1 MCPAELVMSP
11 LSITVLAF
19 SMSADACAA
28 AMARGAT
35 TKPSFL
41 QAAKGGLVFGIIETV
56 TPLLGWM
63 LGLAASA
70 YITAIDHWIAFG
82 LLSLVGGKMALNAGQ
97 RLVARGSVDETDTD
111 EVVSKHKGM
120 LALILTAFATSIDAA
135 AVGVTLAFVDVNIVS
150 VALAIGL
157 TTFVLA
163 TGGLMI
169 GKIVGVKF
177 GPVVELIGGLGLM
190 AIGTGILLD
199 HTGILA

>member
-1 MCPAELVMSP
+1 MSP

-28 AMARGAT
+28 AMARGAS
-35 TKPSFL
+35 TKPSLL
-41 QAAKGGLVFGIIETV
+41 QAAKGGLVFGIIETF
-56 TPLLGWM
+56 TPLLGWA
-63 LGLAASA
+63 LGFAASA
-70 YITAIDHWIAFG
+70 YITAVDHWIAFG
-82 LLSLVGGKMALNAGQ
+82 LLGLVGGKMALEAGRRFAAQ
-97 RLVARGSVDETDTD
+97 NVLDNTDVPQ
-111 EVVSKHKGM
+111 ERRGM

-163 TGGLMI
+163 TAGLML
-169 GKIVGVKF
+169 GRLVGVKF
-177 GPVVELIGGLGLM
+177 GPVVELIGGLGLV
-190 AIGTGILLD
+190 AIGTGILLE

>member
-1 MCPAELVMSP
+1 MSP

-97 RLVARGSVDETDTD
+97 RLVARSSVDETDTD

>member
-1 MCPAELVMSP
+1 
-11 LSITVLAF
+11 
-19 SMSADACAA
+19 MSALPLFRRALADSW
-28 AMARGAT
+28 R
-35 TKPSFL
+35 
-41 QAAKGGLVFGIIETV
+41 GLV
-56 TPLLGWM
+56 GWM

-97 RLVARGSVDETDTD
+97 RLVARSSVDETDTD

>member
-1 MCPAELVMSP
+1 MSP
-11 LSITVLAF
+11 LSIPVLAF

-97 RLVARGSVDETDTD
+97 RLVARSSVDETDTD

>member
-1 MCPAELVMSP
+1 MSP

-82 LLSLVGGKMALNAGQ
+82 LLSLVGGKMA
-97 RLVARGSVDETDTD
+97 
-111 EVVSKHKGM
+111 
-120 LALILTAFATSIDAA
+120 
-135 AVGVTLAFVDVNIVS
+135 
-150 VALAIGL
+150 
-157 TTFVLA
+157 
-163 TGGLMI
+163 
-169 GKIVGVKF
+169 
-177 GPVVELIGGLGLM
+177 
-190 AIGTGILLD
+190 
-199 HTGILA
+199 

>member
-1 MCPAELVMSP
+1 MSP

-35 TKPSFL
+35 TKPSLL

-56 TPLLGWM
+56 TPLWGWM

-82 LLSLVGGKMALNAGQ
+82 LLSLVGGKMAVDAGQ
-97 RLVARGSVDETDTD
+97 RLFARCSVDEME
-111 EVVSKHKGM
+111 EVAKKHKGI

-163 TGGLMI
+163 TAGLMI
-169 GKIVGVKF
+169 GKMVGVKF

-199 HTGILA
+199 HTGILS

>member
-1 MCPAELVMSP
+1 MSP

-28 AMARGAT
+28 AMARGAS
-35 TKPSFL
+35 TKPSLL

-56 TPLLGWM
+56 TPLLGWA

-70 YITAIDHWIAFG
+70 YITAVDHWIAFG
-82 LLSLVGGKMALNAGQ
+82 LLWLVGGKMAVDAGRRLTAHNVPDNTEVPQEQ
-97 RLVARGSVDETDTD
+97 R
-111 EVVSKHKGM
+111 GM

-135 AVGVTLAFVDVNIVS
+135 AVGVTLAFVDLNIVS

-163 TGGLMI
+163 TGGLML
-169 GKIVGVKF
+169 GRLVGVKF

-190 AIGTGILLD
+190 AIGTGILLE
-199 HTGILA
+199 HTGILP

>member
-1 MCPAELVMSP
+1 MSP

-28 AMARGAT
+28 AVARGAT
-35 TKPSFL
+35 TKPSLL

-82 LLSLVGGKMALNAGQ
+82 LLSLVGGKMAVDAGQ
-97 RLVARGSVDETDTD
+97 RLFARCSVDEME
-111 EVVSKHKGM
+111 EVANKHKGI

-169 GKIVGVKF
+169 GKMVGVKF
-177 GPVVELIGGLGLM
+177 GPLVELIGGLGLM

>member
-1 MCPAELVMSP
+1 MSP

-111 EVVSKHKGM
+111 EVVSKQKGM

>member
-1 MCPAELVMSP
+1 MAP

>member
-1 MCPAELVMSP
+1 MSP

-63 LGLAASA
+63 LGLAAST

-97 RLVARGSVDETDTD
+97 RFVARGSVDETDTD

-190 AIGTGILLD
+190 TIGTGILLD

>member
-1 MCPAELVMSP
+1 MSP

-135 AVGVTLAFVDVNIVS
+135 AVGVTLAFVDVNIVP

>member
-1 MCPAELVMSP
+1 MSP